1 MSEGASSIIFYTCVK
16 GETQQM
22 KARKIIGKIL
32 GGTICMIAGMG
43 LSLIWFVL
51 GLAFRMSADEAIKKA
66 EVEEKE
72 VSDDE

>member
-1 MSEGASSIIFYTCVK
+1 
-16 GETQQM
+16 M

-32 GGTICMIAGMG
+32 GGTICMITGMG

-51 GLAFRMSADEAIKKA
+51 GVAFHMSADEAIKKA
-66 EVEEKE
+66 ETEEKE